1 MMMPVRPWSSLLT
14 ARSTNAS
21 VAGSS
26 RDDASSRMTR
36 PGSFR
41 NSRAKASNCAS
52 PADKPV
58 ASDLKA
64 LIGKTVVFR
73 ADRIEAPAPLGCRK
87 PHYEIKQYD
96 PDMLFQGSL
105 TRPKAQATT
114 LGFADSKIPT
124 LETGCE
130 GAIDFHFAGS
140 DAAMFALNNRIYK
153 MVRAKP
159 AGQ

>member
-1 MMMPVRPWSSLLT
+1 MNRVLTMTAVALLGVAASGMGRSASPDYLGSWTVQGSEPAPW
-14 ARSTNAS
+14 
-21 VAGSS
+21 
-26 RDDASSRMTR
+26 ASS
-36 PGSFR
+36 
-41 NSRAKASNCAS
+41 
-52 PADKPV
+52 ADKPV

-96 PDMLFQGSL
+96 PDMLFQGNL

-114 LGFADSKIPT
+114 LGFADGKIPT

-140 DAAMFALNNRIYK
+140 DAAMFALNNRVYK
-153 MVRAKP
+153 LVRTKP
-159 AGQ
+159 PYR

>member
-1 MMMPVRPWSSLLT
+1 MNRVLMMAAVALLGVAVSGVGRAASPDYLGSWTVQGSEPAPW
-14 ARSTNAS
+14 
-21 VAGSS
+21 
-26 RDDASSRMTR
+26 
-36 PGSFR
+36 
-41 NSRAKASNCAS
+41 AS

-114 LGFADSKIPT
+114 LGFSDSKIPT

-130 GAIDFHFAGS
+130 GAIDFHFAG
-140 DAAMFALNNRIYK
+140 DAAMFALNNRVYK
-153 MVRAKP
+153 MVRTKP
-159 AGQ
+159 PYR

>member
-1 MMMPVRPWSSLLT
+1 MKALMMAAVALLG
-14 ARSTNAS
+14 
-21 VAGSS
+21 VAVTGTVE
-26 RDDASSRMTR
+26 A
-36 PGSFR
+36 
-41 NSRAKASNCAS
+41 AS
-52 PADKPV
+52 PDYLGSWTVQGSEPAPWASAADKPV

-87 PHYEIKQYD
+87 PHYEIKQYE
-96 PDMLFQGSL
+96 PDMLFQGNL
-105 TRPKAQATT
+105 TRPKAQATS
-114 LGFADSKIPT
+114 LGFAGSKVPT

-140 DAAMFALNNRIYK
+140 DAAMFALNNRVYK